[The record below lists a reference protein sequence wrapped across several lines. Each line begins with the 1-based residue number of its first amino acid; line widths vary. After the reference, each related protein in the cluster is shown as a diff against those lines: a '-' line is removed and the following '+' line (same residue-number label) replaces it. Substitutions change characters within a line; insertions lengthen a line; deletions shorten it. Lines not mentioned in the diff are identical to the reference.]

1 MKIMTITNNLI
12 INFKQLQKYCFISR
26 PQNIPPNRKKT
37 RSRSRR
43 KQMHLKQVQQLIP
56 GRVIPIICTGT
67 RPAAAWRVFVW
78 HPVLCKTE
86 HLPYASGSTRC
97 TGCKRVIWRLLDDRT
112 TMRFHWIVWKFDGDA
127 QWRTVLF
134 NQIMLFFVE
143 KKNDVQ
149 RLPNVS
155 TALEQFNMS

>member
-1 MKIMTITNNLI
+1 MKIMTITNNLK

-78 HPVLCKTE
+78 HPVLCKTG

-97 TGCKRVIWRLLDDRT
+97 TGCKKGNLAVVGRSNYHAFPLNRLKVWWR
-112 TMRFHWIVWKFDGDA
+112 
-127 QWRTVLF
+127 RTVENSFVQSNYALF
-134 NQIMLFFVE
+134 RR
-143 KKNDVQ
+143 KKK
-149 RLPNVS
+149 RRS
-155 TALEQFNMS
+155 TIAKRFNCTGTI